1 MSQVTDRQGGPRPR
15 YCAFDAYIV
24 DMVGGL
30 LWRDG
35 AAVHLRPK
43 DVEILIALIEHRDRV
58 VEKSE
63 IFERVWPGVIVEE
76 NNIARRI
83 SELRRVLGEDAGQRS
98 FVATFPSRGYRFVA
112 DVHELE
118 ELPWTAGNTGRA
130 DATGHPPRVAGMWK
144 RPLQVGVVYWIGA
157 AALFAGIGGSA
168 PAPAPGP
175 AVPRQFSF
183 GADLQHQPAWSPDGS
198 LIAYASGSGG
208 NSDIWVQRA
217 PGTDPQRLTVSP
229 ANDWQPTWSPDGQW
243 VAFRS
248 ERDGGGIWAVRK
260 DGEREHPIINRGLS
274 PQWSPDGK
282 WILFSAGN
290 GRSTAA
296 WPYVVSPAGPPARP
310 VLVDLLAGSGN
321 KYAAWHPDG
330 RLSVWFRDSDG
341 QWRFATGPVSG
352 GRVIESR
359 ISPDVEAG
367 LARAGIRLRGL
378 AFPFS
383 RLERFAWAPSGQY
396 LYFEALTEGA
406 RSIWRI
412 SVDKETL
419 EWTKGPDAI
428 TSGIGNHAEISI
440 SPDGHMLAFTAQASR
455 TRIWAFPLDGSSGR
469 AAGAGTPVTPGRDS
483 EVYTRTTADGAILIY
498 RSVQGSR
505 NEFKVRRAA
514 APDDDRTLVG
524 GIDRNGLQ
532 LAPDG
537 SRVVYTRFGASGPAY
552 LTESSLV
559 TLPLDGG
566 AERTVFASPRVRFA
580 PTDWSAD
587 GELLLGHCIVAGT
600 QSDSICTLPARPDRV
615 PESALRTVISP
626 RAPGSRLASATFSPN
641 REWIAFTERSRT
653 SAGASSVVYVTS
665 ALGGPWIRVA
675 EGESF
680 NDRPRWAPDGR
691 TVYFLS
697 NRGGCMNVWGQAF
710 DPASGR
716 APGSPF
722 PVTSFHDPQL
732 SIPESVEAGI
742 AVTSTHVLV
751 PLTERTAAV
760 WVLPA
765 SDRRDHLLP
774 ASE

>member
-1 MSQVTDRQGGPRPR
+1 MSEVIDRKGSRTR
-15 YCAFDAYIV
+15 YCAFGPYVV

-35 AAVHLRPK
+35 AVVHLRPK
-43 DVEILIALIEHRDRV
+43 DIEILVTLIEHRDAV

-63 IFERVWPGVIVEE
+63 IFERVWPGVVVEE

-98 FVATFPSRGYRFVA
+98 YVATFPGRGYRFVA
-112 DVHELE
+112 EVHELE
-118 ELPWTAGNTGRA
+118 ELPWTSGSSGRT
-130 DATGHPPRVAGMWK
+130 DAKAHAPRRSGIWK
-144 RPLQVGVVYWIGA
+144 RPLQVGFVSCIGA
-157 AALFAGIGGSA
+157 AALFAGLGRSA
-168 PAPAPGP
+168 PAPMPGP

-198 LIAYASGSGG
+198 LIAYASGAGG

-217 PGTDPQRLTVSP
+217 PGAEPRRLTASA
-229 ANDWQPTWSPDGQW
+229 ANDWQPTWSPDGEW

-248 ERDGGGIWAVRK
+248 ERNGGGIWAIRK
-260 DGEREHPIINRGLS
+260 DGEQEHLIIDRGLA

-290 GRSTAA
+290 GPSNAA

-310 VLVDLLAGSGN
+310 VLQDLLAGSGN

-330 RLSVWFRDSDG
+330 RLSVWFRERDG
-341 QWRFATGPVSG
+341 QWRFVTAPVSG
-352 GRVIESR
+352 GPIVQSR
-359 ISPDVEAG
+359 ISPEVEAG
-367 LARAGIRLRGL
+367 LTSAGIRLRGL

-383 RLERFAWAPSGQY
+383 RLERFAWDPSGRY

-406 RSIWRI
+406 RSIWRV

-428 TSGIGNHAEISI
+428 TSGIGNHAEISV

-469 AAGAGTPVTPGRDS
+469 PSGPGIPVTPGRDS
-483 EVYTRTTADGAILIY
+483 EVYTRTTVDGAILIY

-505 NEFKVRRAA
+505 NEFKVRRTA
-514 APDDDRTLVG
+514 APDEDRTLVG

-537 SRVVYTRFGASGPAY
+537 SRVVYTHFGASGPAY
-552 LTESSLV
+552 LTESRLV
-559 TLPLDGG
+559 TLPIAGG
-566 AERTVFASPRVRFA
+566 AERTLFASPSVRFA
-580 PTDWSAD
+580 PTDWSLD
-587 GELLLGHCIVAGT
+587 GELLLGQCITAGAP
-600 QSDSICTLPARPDRV
+600 SDSICTLPARPDRV
-615 PESALRTVISP
+615 PETALRTVISP
-626 RAPGSRLASATFSPN
+626 RAPGSRLTSATFSPD
-641 REWIAFTERSRT
+641 REWIAFTEKSRT
-653 SAGASSVVYVTS
+653 GAGAGARIYVTS
-665 ALGGPWIRVA
+665 VRGGPWIRIA

-680 NDRPRWAPDGR
+680 NDRPRWAPDGQ
-691 TVYFLS
+691 TVYFFS
-697 NRGGCMNVWGQAF
+697 NRGGCLNVWGQAF
-710 DPASGR
+710 DAASGR
-716 APGSPF
+716 AQGSPF

-742 AVTSTHVLV
+742 AVTHTHLLL

-765 SDRRDHLLP
+765 SDRRDQIP
-774 ASE
+774 TDND